1 MVKVILDSNFFFVPF
16 KFKIDVFGELDKLL
30 GKAEP
35 VVLSTTIEELQRLTA
50 KGSPKTRKQAQAA
63 FEYTQKCGTVKVE
76 KGSSEGYDDV
86 VLRKAKEWNC
96 PVATN
101 DANLRKRL
109 REDGVTVVY
118 VRKKSHLVVD
128 GNFLQ

>member
-1 MVKVILDSNFFFVPF
+1 MVKLILDSNFFFVPF
-16 KFKIDVFGELDKLL
+16 KFKIDIFGELDALF
-30 GKAEP
+30 GKSEP
-35 VVLSTTIEELQRLTA
+35 IVLSTSIEELQRLTV
-50 KGSPKTRKQAQAA
+50 KDSQKIRKQAQAA
-63 FEYTQKCGTVKVE
+63 FEYTQKCGIAKVE
-76 KGSSEGYDDV
+76 KGLSESYDDV

-118 VRKKSHLVVD
+118 VRKKSHLIVD

>member
-16 KFKIDVFGELDKLL
+16 MFKIDVLGELDALF
-30 GKAEP
+30 GKSEP
-35 VVLSTTIEELQRLTA
+35 VVLSTSIEELQRLTA
-50 KGSPKTRKQAQAA
+50 KSSPKMRKHAQAA
-63 FEYTQKCGTVKVE
+63 FEYTQKCGTAKVE
-76 KGSSEGYDDV
+76 KGLSESYDDV

-101 DANLRKRL
+101 DTNLRKRL

-118 VRKKSHLVVD
+118 VRKKSHLMVD